1 MSLERI
7 ACTAMCPNVAPSS
20 TTLKRTSLSPVL
32 RRSQPSSR
40 SSLGDFDPILAKRA
54 KKLRGRA
61 RPVLQSRRYLVII
74 SAAVQPR
81 RPVALK
87 RPSPLVATGRVVS
100 ADSSRRGD
108 TLTRRFRVY
117 SGLRRSHI
125 PVLRLS
131 EAWTVLQRPL
141 HKHSTFTRQE
151 QTAAECLLEHH
162 PRGSR
167 RMIWRS
173 RAT

>member
-61 RPVLQSRRYLVII
+61 RAVLQSRRYLVII

-117 SGLRRSHI
+117 SGLRRSDHI
-125 PVLRLS
+125 FLFFACPRHGLS
-131 EAWTVLQRPL
+131 FNVRCTSIQ
-141 HKHSTFTRQE
+141 
-151 QTAAECLLEHH
+151 
-162 PRGSR
+162 
-167 RMIWRS
+167 RS
-173 RAT
+173 RGKNKQRQSACWNITLVDLGE